1 MIYFFHKKLSLHFKS
16 KLHFTKDLVL
26 KWKVHKNKST
36 YSVSNITNLRWLKSK
51 KCTFKLLNSFYALF
65 MRFSYLKSNLMLNAL
80 SNSQT
85 FLCAFHIQ
93 NVSLCFELKNFCCFF
108 THKFFDIF
116 NLSKSQF
123 KSKITIKATINWF
136 KITILN
142 RNYLKSSYL

>member
-36 YSVSNITNLRWLKSK
+36 YSISNITNLQWLKSK
-51 KCTFKLLNSFYALF
+51 KCTFKLVNSFYALF

-80 SNSQT
+80 SNLRI

-93 NVSLCFELKNFCCFF
+93 SNFEPENFCCFF
-108 THKFFDIF
+108 THKFFHIF

-142 RNYLKSSYL
+142 RNHFKSSYL